1 MFDTEEE
8 AAQAYQMKARRFQRG
23 VNDDSVTSEDPV
35 GYIRDEPSLKR
46 PRVSSSSSTLS
57 QQTVSMSQGDVLS
70 SLQAKLMWERL
81 VSIYQRTLL
90 AKAVAEKMSQSQTT
104 TPNQHR
110 ESLLKSL
117 GEEIVMLGVVK
128 DQLEEAVTRY
138 FIREVSLQ
146 DMKDT
151 QVDHMMFDIPLDPV
165 DSAVFPLSHLTT
177 PLHSLSPDDG
187 QKKSII
193 SKVSEATLSTDA
205 GGILRTD
212 TLYDVPT
219 LPDHPDKVAPILS
232 DISALTNVQS
242 IDQCHS
248 LLPNSFA
255 ADSRPTAAPHALTA
269 RNIVQSQQ
277 SSSSAKSQN

>member
-23 VNDDSVTSEDPV
+23 VNDDSVASDDPV

-46 PRVSSSSSTLS
+46 ARVSSSSSTLS

-128 DQLEEAVTRY
+128 EQLEEAVTRY

-151 QVDHMMFDIPLDPV
+151 KVDHMMFDIPLDPV
-165 DSAVFPLSHLTT
+165 DTAVFPLSHLTT
-177 PLHSLSPDDG
+177 PLHSLSPNDG
-187 QKKSII
+187 QRQSLI
-193 SKVSEATLSTDA
+193 SKVSEATPSTDA

-212 TLYDVPT
+212 TIYDVPL
-219 LPDHPDKVAPILS
+219 LPGHSDQVAPILS

-248 LLPNSFA
+248 LLPSAFA
-255 ADSRPTAAPHALTA
+255 AETRSAADPNVP
-269 RNIVQSQQ
+269 RNITQAQQ
-277 SSSSAKSQN
+277 SSSNAKSQN